1 VQSETLLLLER
12 RQSLRS
18 TTRNKKMS
26 TGYHI
31 ANQESVYFVT
41 FQVVEWIDIFSRKVY
56 RDIILESLRY
66 CQKNKGLEIF
76 AFVIMT
82 NHVHL
87 LIRSSIGKL
96 SDTIREFKSF
106 TARQILDDIIDNP
119 QESRKKWMLNLF
131 EFSAKKNKRSEQHQF
146 WTHENH
152 AEEIVSNKFFEQKIN
167 YIHENPVKAGFVA
180 KAEDYLYSSAAAYAG
195 EYCLLNVSIVK

>member
-1 VQSETLLLLER
+1 
-12 RQSLRS
+12 
-18 TTRNKKMS
+18 MS
-26 TGYHI
+26 TGYQI

-56 RDIILESLRY
+56 RDIILDSLRY
-66 CQKNKGLEIF
+66 CQKHKSLEIF

-87 LIRSSIGKL
+87 LVRSTNGKL
-96 SDTIREFKSF
+96 SDTIRELKSY
-106 TARQILDDIIDNP
+106 TARQINNDIIENP

-131 EFSAKKNKRSEQHQF
+131 KFAAKKHKRSEHYQF

-152 AEEIVSNKFFEQKIN
+152 AEEIAGNSFLEQKIN
-167 YIHENPVKAGFVA
+167 YIHENPVRAGFVA
-180 KAEDYLYSSAAAYAG
+180 KAEEYLYSSAVAYAG
-195 EYCLLNVSIVK
+195 ENCLLDVIVVK